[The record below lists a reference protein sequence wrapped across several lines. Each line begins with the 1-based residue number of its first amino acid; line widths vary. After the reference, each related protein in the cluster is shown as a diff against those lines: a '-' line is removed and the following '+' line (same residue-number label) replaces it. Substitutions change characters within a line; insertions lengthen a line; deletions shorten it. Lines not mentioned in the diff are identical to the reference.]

1 MSKFQSVKIP
11 EPEAPMPP
19 VYENIVLEEKNKEEN
34 NPPINVAEKPV
45 PDKTLNAFG
54 AYLKFDKNT
63 RKSIIQDNET
73 LHFVCK
79 LQIVLDQFDKNS
91 IQYDQNVLLFVMTA
105 CENFI
110 LHKKS
115 GEFRKQLVIDVARK
129 YLYDGNIDLLSKR
142 VEELFPLIKN
152 HKFFS
157 RNWRKVVRWF
167 LNLFTTR

>member
-79 LQIVLDQFDKNS
+79 LQIVLDQFDKNC